1 MKKQI
6 ISLLTLMM
14 ACASASYAQSES
26 LTIDVESD
34 SEDVFLKTEESV
46 ESKASASKDAVVVTK
61 IDTVVDPA
69 LDTLIGLLNPG
80 LFQDS
85 VSADTTDP
93 YVPFSEGLFCRPEVG
108 GGLMVASSRVDTKSN
123 FNASVGVNMGYQLNA
138 NLSLGF
144 GLSFY
149 YSSMTMEN
157 FDELMAWNPSL
168 RDEYVDKVYRLPVYV
183 MGRWKFM
190 SRKLTPFI
198 DGRFGYAVGLSEYKL
213 QKDMYDPGIRT
224 DNGGL
229 FLELEA
235 GIQYKNFSVALVLNR
250 FACKDADPDYRKM
263 KGWEN
268 IKNSY
273 NDSYIGLKFGFDFTF
288 GNGEEEES
296 EETEDSASS
305 SKQ

>member
-6 ISLLTLMM
+6 ITLLTLMM
-14 ACASASYAQSES
+14 ACASASYA
-26 LTIDVESD
+26 ESD
-34 SEDVFLKTEESV
+34 SPEVVEADRESDGVVIKSEEESV
-46 ESKASASKDAVVVTK
+46 LDVPVAEEKAAVAVVDSAVSNVTLEE
-61 IDTVVDPA
+61 P
-69 LDTLIGLLNPG
+69 
-80 LFQDS
+80 QDS
-85 VSADTTDP
+85 ASADTTDP
-93 YVPFSEGLFCRPEVG
+93 YVPYSEGLFCRPEVG
-108 GGLMVASSRVDTKSN
+108 GGLMLASSRVDTKSN

-138 NLSLGF
+138 NFSLGF

-149 YSSMTMEN
+149 YSSMKMEN
-157 FDELMAWNPSL
+157 LDELMAWNPSM
-168 RDEYVDKVYRLPVYV
+168 RDEYVDKVYRFPVYV
-183 MGRWKFM
+183 MGRWKFL

-198 DGRFGYAVGLSEYKL
+198 DGRFGYAVGLNEYKL

-235 GIQYKNFSVALVLNR
+235 GVQYKNFSVALVLNR

-263 KGWEN
+263 KGWDN
-268 IKNSY
+268 IKNNY
-273 NDSYIGLKFGFDFTF
+273 NDSYFGLKIGFDFTF
-288 GNGEEEES
+288 NNGEEEES